1 MVSLSLSLP
10 LLHTKHSNT
19 WAYVS
24 SKSTEYITQG
34 LLDAGF
40 IQGEMDELLAARVSG
55 TFMPHGLGHSVGLD
69 VHDVPFQGEAAEGH
83 VYTIEPGVY
92 FVDHIL
98 DAAIEGPNSQCYNVE
113 MIDRFRGFGGVRIE
127 DVIAVTATGNECLSC
142 STPRETA
149 EIEAV
154 FASFDNA
161 DPVDPVDPFGSTDD
175 SLSTGTV
182 IGIAAASALLGAVVL
197 GSFYRIRRTK
207 NSTDNDLSTKLV
219 DPQV

>member
-1 MVSLSLSLP
+1 
-10 LLHTKHSNT
+10 
-19 WAYVS
+19 
-24 SKSTEYITQG
+24 
-34 LLDAGF
+34 
-40 IQGEMDELLAARVSG
+40 MDELLAARVSG

-69 VHDVPFQGEAAEGH
+69 VHDVPFQGEAAEWH

-98 DAAIEGPNSQCYNVE
+98 DAAIEGPNSRCYNAE
-113 MIDRFRGFGGVRIE
+113 MIDRFRGFGGARIE

-161 DPVDPVDPFGSTDD
+161 DPSGSTGD
-175 SLSTGTV
+175 SLSTGTA
-182 IGIAAASALLGAVVL
+182 ICIAAASALLGAVVL
-197 GSFYRIRRTK
+197 GSSYRIRRTK

-219 DPQV
+219 DPQA